1 MRRRQVGSAYEILWV
16 FMIDSESRAQ
26 MHAIPLTTT
35 ATEWLF
41 FVSKGSFFLKHPL
54 TNVR

>member
-1 MRRRQVGSAYEILWV
+1 M
-16 FMIDSESRAQ
+16 FMIGFPGPTR
-26 MHAIPLTTT
+26 